1 MDRGEASELLQ
12 DLSGLPEDKLEGIH
26 TILNKLSYSPFGIA
40 CAGNYIKS
48 RLDKDPEYSLKQ
60 FSDELNSGLV
70 KFSESNKS
78 RDLPKEHK
86 ESAYVIASLL
96 VKEYITQSPH
106 FLHTFDLIGTC
117 SLDWPIPVTLVSLHL
132 RSPEFHLAPVPRSQ
146 SVLPSLPEDRNADQ
160 LQPKPEE
167 DVQES
172 FLSIKRLASN
182 LESFMEA
189 VKANYNAIKDAF
201 YPPPVDTSP
210 PTDGVFDL
218 MKSCSLL
225 SVQRVNP
232 GGELMFWGC
241 VVIV

>member
-1 MDRGEASELLQ
+1 MDRGEAAELLQ

-26 TILNKLSYSPFGIA
+26 GILNKLSYSPLAIA

-48 RLDKDPEYSLKQ
+48 RLDKDPEYSTRQ
-60 FSDELNSGLV
+60 FSDELNSGLL
-70 KFSESNKS
+70 KFAESNKN

-86 ESAYVIASLL
+86 DSAYVTASLL
-96 VKEYITQSPH
+96 VKEYIEQFPH

-117 SLDWPIPVTLVSLHL
+117 SVDWPIPVTLVSLHL
-132 RSPEFHLAPVPRSQ
+132 RSPEFHLTPVPRSQ
-146 SVLPSLPEDRNADQ
+146 SVLPSLPEDRNDDQ

-182 LESFMEA
+182 LESFTET
-189 VKANYNAIKDAF
+189 VKANYHVIKDAF
-201 YPPPVDTSP
+201 YPPPMDMSP

-218 MKSCSLL
+218 MKSCS
-225 SVQRVNP
+225 VVTVERVNP
-232 GGELMFWGC
+232 GGEFMLMTQKL
-241 VVIV
+241 V